1 MADYIKRIRTQSGDK
16 QIDYASLANL
26 PVSDPTLLVSGAF
39 ADAAAVGEAL
49 KKKVAMPTTADGTVV
64 NGNAG
69 QMLVT
74 NGDGSTAWVSIPEL
88 DTDENGNPVWG
99 AGSTLVEIDVDKTLA
114 VEGAAADSKAVGD
127 KFAEVAGEI
136 DIERKR
142 IDTLASY
149 HAEGGVTTKAEA
161 ELVDIRT
168 GADGVTYDNAGTAVR
183 SQLNKKVNIPVAEG
197 VAVIGNAGQVL
208 ATNGDGTTAWITL
221 PEFTI
226 NEETGKVEFG
236 AGSVA
241 TDSDLSTP
249 GTAADAGAVGKA
261 LESKVSLP
269 TDPETGEVIAPTADN
284 QVVVNNADGTTSWV
298 TLPEFTTDEEGNV
311 VIPNSA
317 IQTDSD
323 LTTEGAAAD
332 AAAVGEALKAVGE
345 TVDLKLNAP
354 VDETGAIKNGD
365 AGQMLVTNGDGTT
378 GWVSVPAIET
388 DEAGNPVWAMGLPTL
403 TEDGVLVF

>member
-49 KKKVAMPTTADGTVV
+49 KKKIAMPTTADGAVV

-74 NGDGSTAWVSIPEL
+74 NGDGTTAWVSIPEL

-99 AGSTLVEIDVDKTLA
+99 AGSTLVQVDVDKTLA
-114 VEGAAADSKAVGD
+114 VDGAAADAKTVGD
-127 KFAEVAGEI
+127 KFTEVAGEI

-149 HAEGGVTTKAEA
+149 HAEGGVTSAAEA

-168 GADGVTYDNAGTAVR
+168 GADGVVYDNAGAAVR
-183 SQLNKKVNIPVAEG
+183 SQLNKKVNVPVVEG
-197 VAVIGNAGQVL
+197 ASSNGASGQVL

-221 PEFTI
+221 PEFSV
-226 NEETGKVEFG
+226 NEETGKVEFAG
-236 AGSVA
+236 GSVA

-249 GTAADAGAVGKA
+249 GTAADAGAVGEA
-261 LESKVSLP
+261 LEGKVSLP
-269 TDPETGEVIAPTADN
+269 VDENGEVIAPTANN
-284 QVVVNNADGTTSWV
+284 QVVVTNADGSTSWV

-311 VIPNSA
+311 VIPDSA
-317 IQTDSD
+317 IQTDAD
-323 LTTEGAAAD
+323 LATEGKAAD
-332 AAAVGEALKAVGE
+332 AGAVGEALKAVGD

-354 VDETGAIKNGD
+354 VDDAGAVKYGD